1 MQQKS
6 GLKYM
11 ILEKKITAMREEL
24 DIKEAQLYA
33 ATSTESTRV
42 PSIHE
47 VRDVVKEQNERI
59 RALERQIRYD
69 IDFSPLFA
77 ILINCN
83 IFSQMRLRREWGDGT
98 PIHSSSSSSVSSSTS
113 SRSSR
118 SSTRSSGSRQSSEP
132 NADSHSQ
139 EYLSD

>member
-33 ATSTESTRV
+33 ATSPESAKV

-59 RALERQIRYD
+59 RALERQIRY
-69 IDFSPLFA
+69 S
-77 ILINCN
+77 
-83 IFSQMRLRREWGDGT
+83 
-98 PIHSSSSSSVSSSTS
+98 
-113 SRSSR
+113 
-118 SSTRSSGSRQSSEP
+118 
-132 NADSHSQ
+132 DSN
-139 EYLSD
+139 LNKPV

>member
-1 MQQKS
+1 MTLTISEERDEIHSKFSSAILEMQQKS

-33 ATSTESTRV
+33 TTSPENVSRA

-59 RALERQIRYD
+59 RALGMVSYKMSNLFGPKIHQKIQNFYR
-69 IDFSPLFA
+69 FSVLLYLCNYIA
-77 ILINCN
+77 IFEVIS
-83 IFSQMRLRREWGDGT
+83 FQKW
-98 PIHSSSSSSVSSSTS
+98 
-113 SRSSR
+113 
-118 SSTRSSGSRQSSEP
+118 
-132 NADSHSQ
+132 
-139 EYLSD
+139 

>member
-33 ATSTESTRV
+33 TTSPENVSRA

-59 RALERQIRYD
+59 RALGMVSYKM
-69 IDFSPLFA
+69 SNL
-77 ILINCN
+77 N
-83 IFSQMRLRREWGDGT
+83 IFG
-98 PIHSSSSSSVSSSTS
+98 PKIHQKILSVF
-113 SRSSR
+113 
-118 SSTRSSGSRQSSEP
+118 GI
-132 NADSHSQ
+132 A
-139 EYLSD
+139 LFV

>member
-83 IFSQMRLRREWGDGT
+83 IFS
-98 PIHSSSSSSVSSSTS
+98 
-113 SRSSR
+113 
-118 SSTRSSGSRQSSEP
+118 
-132 NADSHSQ
+132 
-139 EYLSD
+139 

>member
-59 RALERQIRYD
+59 RALERQIRYA
-69 IDFSPLFA
+69 INFSPLFA
-77 ILINCN
+77 ILIK
-83 IFSQMRLRREWGDGT
+83 
-98 PIHSSSSSSVSSSTS
+98 
-113 SRSSR
+113 
-118 SSTRSSGSRQSSEP
+118 
-132 NADSHSQ
+132 
-139 EYLSD
+139 